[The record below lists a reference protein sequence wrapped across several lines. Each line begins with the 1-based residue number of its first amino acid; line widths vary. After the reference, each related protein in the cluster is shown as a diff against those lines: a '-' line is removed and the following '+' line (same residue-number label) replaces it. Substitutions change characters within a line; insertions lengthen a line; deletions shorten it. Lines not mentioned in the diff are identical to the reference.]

1 MNNTTQNSYLTS
13 PPHRGGW
20 EGLPHRGGWEGLLF
34 LFVLILPNLVLSY
47 TEQLTWGGRIANVVM
62 PLAAYWLVLTL
73 SKNVGRTVIFLLPVL
88 FLGAF
93 QMVLTYLYGRGP
105 IAVDMWL
112 NLVTTNSGEVGELL
126 SQLLPAI
133 VWVVVIYVPT
143 LTLAAVLWVRKRYLD
158 VKFIKCQ
165 RMPALSA
172 TAVAMLLTALF
183 SAFTPYK
190 PTTDMFPLNAMCN
203 FGMAFSRQAVS
214 VRYKEASKDFKYY
227 AKCSFNDKVPET
239 VVLVIGETSRAD
251 NWQLYGY
258 ARPTNPVLSRT
269 SGLTV
274 FTDYMSESN
283 TTHKSVPILLS
294 LAEANDY
301 EILYRTKGIMQ
312 AYREAGYHTVFL
324 SNQQRNHSF
333 IDFLG
338 EQADDCLFL
347 RDSRSDNVFDT
358 DLLQPFQQRLEKHR
372 GERLFVV
379 LHTYGSHFSYVDR
392 YPASMRTFGSDKY
405 DGAKAR
411 YRQQLI
417 NAYDNSI
424 RQTDH
429 LLGLVTQALTAR
441 GGSAA
446 MMYTSDHGEDIFDDA
461 RHLFLHASPFP
472 SFWQLHVPLIVWTS
486 ADYRQ
491 RHADIVSCLDANR
504 HRKAESNS
512 VFHTLL
518 AMGGVETSYRND
530 ALSLASPVFASHPR
544 LFIDDHNEPRLYHQC
559 FAQKDFEAMKRW
571 GIKE

>member
-1 MNNTTQNSYLTS
+1 MNKTSNNSKPS
-13 PPHRGGW
+13 APHSKRGH
-20 EGLPHRGGWEGLLF
+20 EGLTWFMLF
-34 LFVLILPNLVLSY
+34 LLVLIIPNLVLAV
-47 TEQLTWGGRIANVVM
+47 TEQLTAGGRVAGIVM
-62 PLAAYWLVLTL
+62 PLAVYGLIMSL
-73 SKNVGRTVIFLLPVL
+73 SRKTGRTMILMFPVL

-143 LTLAAVLWVRKRYLD
+143 IALAATLWAKKRWANEAM
-158 VKFIKCQ
+158 VKAL
-165 RMPALSA
+165 RLPALFA
-172 TAVAMLLTALF
+172 TAGALLFTALL
-183 SAFTPYK
+183 SGLTPYS
-190 PTTDMFPLNAMCN
+190 PTNDMFPLNAVCN
-203 FGMAFSRQAVS
+203 LGMAFGRQTAS
-214 VRYKEASKDFKYY
+214 VEYKETSKDFRFY
-227 AKCSFNDKVPET
+227 AKCSFEDKEPET
-239 VVLVIGETSRAD
+239 LVLVIGETSRAD

-258 ARPTNPVLSRT
+258 SRKTNPLLAQVK
-269 SGLTV
+269 GLTV
-274 FTDYMSESN
+274 FTNYMSQSN

-294 LAEANDY
+294 LAEADNYD
-301 EILYRTKGIMQ
+301 ILYHTKGIMQ
-312 AYREAGYHTVFL
+312 AFREAGYHTVFL

-347 RDSRSDNVFDT
+347 RDSHPDNAYDT
-358 DLLQPFQQRLEKHR
+358 DLLVPLAQKLARLKGKR
-372 GERLFVV
+372 TFIV
-379 LHTYGSHFSYVDR
+379 LHTYGSHFSYADR
-392 YPASMRTFGSDKY
+392 YPDFMRDFKNDQY
-405 DGAKAR
+405 DGAKR
-411 YRQQLI
+411 EYRPQLI

-424 RQTDH
+424 CQTD
-429 LLGLVTQALTAR
+429 LLLRRIIEQLAAQ

-446 MMYTSDHGEDIFDDA
+446 MVYTSDHGEDIFDDA

-472 SFWQLHVPLIVWTS
+472 SFWQLHVPLVVWTS
-486 ADYRQ
+486 PAYRE

-518 AMGGVETSYRND
+518 TMGGVETSYRND
-530 ALSLASPVFASHPR
+530 SLSLASPVFVSHPR

-559 FAQKDFEAMKRW
+559 FAPKDFEAMKRW

>member
-1 MNNTTQNSYLTS
+1 MKQKATYY
-13 PPHRGGW
+13 
-20 EGLPHRGGWEGLLF
+20 LF
-34 LFVLILPNLVLSY
+34 LFVLTLPNLVLST
-47 TEQLTWGGRIANVVM
+47 TEQLTWGGRIAGVAM
-62 PLAAYWLVLTL
+62 PLAVYWLLL
-73 SKNVGRTVIFLLPVL
+73 SLSRKTGRTMIMMLPVL

-133 VWVVVIYVPT
+133 VWVVVIYIPT
-143 LTLAAVLWVRKRYLD
+143 LALAATLWARKRHAPD
-158 VKFIKCQ
+158 TFVKKQ
-165 RMPALSA
+165 RLPALCA
-172 TAVAMLLTALF
+172 TTAALLYTATLTAL
-183 SAFTPYK
+183 TPYS
-190 PTTDMFPLNAMCN
+190 PTNDMFPLNAVCN
-203 FGMAFSRQAVS
+203 FGMAFGRQTVS
-214 VRYKEASKDFKYY
+214 VRYKESSKDFKYY
-227 AKCSFNDKVPET
+227 AKCSFADNEAET
-239 VVLVIGETSRAD
+239 LVLVIGETSRAD

-258 ARPTNPVLSRT
+258 SRKTNPLLT
-269 SGLTV
+269 QTKGLTV
-274 FTDYMSESN
+274 FTDYMSQSN

-294 LAEANDY
+294 LAEADNYD
-301 EILYRTKGIMQ
+301 ILYHTKGIMQ
-312 AYREAGYHTVFL
+312 AFREAGYHTVYL

-347 RDSRSDNVFDT
+347 RDSHPDNAYDT
-358 DLLQPFQQRLEKHR
+358 DLLVPLAQKLARQKGRR
-372 GERLFVV
+372 TFVV
-379 LHTYGSHFSYVDR
+379 LHTYGSHFSYADR
-392 YPASMRTFGSDKY
+392 YPDFMREFQSDQY
-405 DGAKAR
+405 DGAKR
-411 YRQQLI
+411 QYRPQLI

-424 RQTDH
+424 CQTD
-429 LLGLVTQALTAR
+429 LLLRRIIEQLTAH

-446 MMYTSDHGEDIFDDA
+446 MVYTSDHGEDIFDDA

-486 ADYRQ
+486 PTYRQ
-491 RHADIVSCLDANR
+491 RHGAITSALDANR
-504 HRKAESNS
+504 HKAAESNS